1 MGRYI
6 PPEKMTKEQ
15 IFQEIE
21 AEYTRWNYIAN
32 NGCQDP
38 FWPDGCNMNLIR
50 NHIIYWYSILAT
62 KQAEPAEQAEQL
74 EQEQISLFSLD
85 EKDALTDTVDFQIK
99 PIPPEVP
106 SGYMVR
112 ECKYSNRLKDRK
124 ITNIVWGDKGE
135 YKA

>member
-1 MGRYI
+1 MLFRS
-6 PPEKMTKEQ
+6 
-15 IFQEIE
+15 
-21 AEYTRWNYIAN
+21 
-32 NGCQDP
+32 
-38 FWPDGCNMNLIR
+38 
-50 NHIIYWYSILAT
+50 IYWYSILAT
-62 KQAEPAEQAEQL
+62 TQAEPAEQAEQL
-74 EQEQISLFSLD
+74 EQEQLSLFSLD